1 MKFLKDILNP
11 LRVILWIAL
20 ILLVILISL
29 VVYMF
34 TGEVKQAP
42 RVAFGV
48 TFSQPFAEELG
59 LDWKEAYSAILDDL
73 GVKKIRLVAYWPKV
87 EPFSGRY
94 SFDDLDYQVN
104 TAGRKGA
111 NIILVVGR
119 KVPRWPECHIPE
131 WARIISESEQQKKI
145 LSLIEQVVNRYKE
158 NDAIVAWQVENEPFL
173 ESFGECPD
181 LDEDFLD
188 KEIALVRKLDGSR
201 PIIVSASGELSSW
214 IQPATRA
221 NILGTTLY
229 RIVWNKTLSY
239 FKYPIPPIFYHK
251 RANLVKWVTGIDRII
266 IVELQAE
273 PWGPGAIYQMDI
285 GEQSKSMDLDKFK
298 GIINYTYKTGFDEA
312 YLWGVEWWYW
322 RKEVLGYPDI
332 WDEAK
337 NLF

>member
-1 MKFLKDILNP
+1 MKFFKDIFNP
-11 LRVILWIAL
+11 LRVILWTVL
-20 ILLVILISL
+20 VLLVILISL

-34 TGEVKQAP
+34 TGTVEQVP
-42 RVAFGV
+42 RIAFGV
-48 TFSQPFAEELG
+48 TFSQVFAEELE
-59 LDWKEAYSAILDDL
+59 LDWKEVYSAILDDL
-73 GVKKIRLVAYWPKV
+73 GVRRLRLVAYWPKV
-87 EPFSGRY
+87 EPFPKRY
-94 SFDDLDYQVN
+94 SFDDLDYQIN

-111 NIILVVGR
+111 SIILVVGR

-131 WARIISESEQQKKI
+131 WARSLSESEQQKRI
-145 LSLIEQVVNRYKE
+145 LVLIEQVINRYKE
-158 NDAIVAWQVENEPFL
+158 NGAIVAWQVENEPFL

-181 LDEDFLD
+181 LDKEFLE
-188 KEIALVRKLDGSR
+188 KEIALVRRLDGSR

-251 RANLVKWVTGIDRII
+251 RANLVKWITGIDRII

-273 PWGPGAIYQMDI
+273 PWGPGPIYRMDL
-285 GEQSKSMDLDKFK
+285 GEQAKSMDLNKFK
-298 GIINYTYKTGFDEA
+298 GIIDYTYKTGFDEA

-322 RKEVLGYPDI
+322 RKEFLDYPDI
-332 WDEAK
+332 WNEAK
-337 NLF
+337 KLF

>member
-1 MKFLKDILNP
+1 MKFFKDILNP
-11 LRVILWIAL
+11 LRVILWTVL
-20 ILLVILISL
+20 VLLVILISL
-29 VVYMF
+29 VIYMF
-34 TGEVKQAP
+34 TGTVKQSSG
-42 RVAFGV
+42 VAFGV
-48 TFSQPFAEELG
+48 TFSQVFAEELE
-59 LDWKEAYSAILDDL
+59 LDWKEMYSAILDDL
-73 GVKKIRLVAYWPKV
+73 GVRRLRLVAYWPKV
-87 EPFSGRY
+87 EPFPKRY
-94 SFDDLDYQVN
+94 SFDDLDYQVS

-131 WARIISESEQQKKI
+131 WASSLSESEQQRRI
-145 LSLIEQVVNRYKE
+145 LSLIEQVINRYKE

-181 LDEDFLD
+181 LDESFLD

-221 NILGTTLY
+221 DILGTTLY
-229 RIVWNKTLSY
+229 KIVWSKSIGY

-273 PWGPGAIYQMDI
+273 PWGPGAIYRMDV
-285 GEQSKSMDLDKFK
+285 GEQAKSMDLDKFK
-298 GIINYTYKTGFDEA
+298 KIIDYTYKTGFDEA

-322 RKEVLGYPDI
+322 RKEFLDSPDI
-332 WDEAK
+332 WNEAK

>member
-285 GEQSKSMDLDKFK
+285 GEQAKSMDLDKFK